1 MGRVAR
7 YKKTKSFDKEHR
19 GGEYVWGSMSSTK
32 KKKRSLTAERH
43 YKKKS
48 KRKGF
53 IEDGGFDLPPGKDD
67 FDLADLVVKKQKKR
81 KLDHDLNMPSS
92 QIETAGNSQPSTKV
106 TSERVKIG
114 NKIVP
119 CAIPQNDQE
128 ERRMVRSL
136 NIDKRTG
143 KSSTDLRKESSIEG
157 RRKGESMNAFN
168 RRLKEETDMALAND
182 HKNKRA
188 QDVTDD
194 REQISKSQ
202 RRKEFLKKKKK
213 KQTSDSQDGFRSFSK
228 DWTDEGLMVSE
239 QVVTRPSF
247 LEQAE
252 QPPTFKQLPRGAK
265 AKVVV
270 KKDPDGK
277 SLDEVKIKAEQNA
290 MEVMRRKVQAQYA
303 KIKAKRREEGKFHL

>member
-1 MGRVAR
+1 
-7 YKKTKSFDKEHR
+7 
-19 GGEYVWGSMSSTK
+19 
-32 KKKRSLTAERH
+32 
-43 YKKKS
+43 
-48 KRKGF
+48 
-53 IEDGGFDLPPGKDD
+53 
-67 FDLADLVVKKQKKR
+67 
-81 KLDHDLNMPSS
+81 
-92 QIETAGNSQPSTKV
+92 V